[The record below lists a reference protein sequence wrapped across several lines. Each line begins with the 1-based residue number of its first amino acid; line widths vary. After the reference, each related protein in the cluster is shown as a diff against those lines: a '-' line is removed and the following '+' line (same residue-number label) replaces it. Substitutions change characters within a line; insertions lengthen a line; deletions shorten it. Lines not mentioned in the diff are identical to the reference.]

1 MKVTQIRSFSV
12 QDEGGRAYMIVRVD
26 TDAGHHGLGEVGIRN
41 WGRAI
46 SSAIDHLAELVVGAD
61 PWETERLWQ
70 EMFRSG
76 FFPADRVYT
85 CAISAID
92 IALWDIKANP

>member
-12 QDEGGRAYMIVRVD
+12 QDEGGRGYMIVRVD

-46 SSAIDHLAELVVGAD
+46 NEAIDLAKYFSSSE
-61 PWETERLWQ
+61 
-70 EMFRSG
+70 SG
-76 FFPADRVYT
+76 RFVNGVLDRVRKELAASVSGDQT
-85 CAISAID
+85 
-92 IALWDIKANP
+92 

>member
-1 MKVTQIRSFSV
+1 MKVTQIISFSV

-26 TDAGHHGLGEVGIRN
+26 TDAGYHGLGEVGIRN

-46 SSAIDHLAELVVGAD
+46 GSAIDHLAELVIGAD

-76 FFPADRVYT
+76 FFPADKVYT
-85 CAISAID
+85 CTISA
-92 IALWDIKANP
+92 